1 MAKNRTMA
9 VKNAKAKKMAMAESK
24 LSVCRKFRA
33 EYVLCDEV
41 DRVLRNSMYK
51 PDYSSNR
58 IRKIPILSYK
68 GRYVAP
74 NNIKER
80 CQ

>member
-9 VKNAKAKKMAMAESK
+9 AKNAKAKKMAMADSK
-24 LSVCRKFRA
+24 LSVCRKFRG
-33 EYVLCDEV
+33 EYVLCDEI
-41 DRVLRNSMYK
+41 DTVLRNAMYK

-58 IRKIPILSYK
+58 IRKIPVLSYQ

-74 NNIKER
+74 NRIKEY